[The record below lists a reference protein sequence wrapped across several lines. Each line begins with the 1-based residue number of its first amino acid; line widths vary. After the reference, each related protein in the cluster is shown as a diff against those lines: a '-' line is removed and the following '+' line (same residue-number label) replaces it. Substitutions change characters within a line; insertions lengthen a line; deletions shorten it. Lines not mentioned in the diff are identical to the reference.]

1 MPSNFQ
7 FGFEHYLYLGV
18 TTTTTGTAPNQV
30 TTYTPRALNAR
41 PVASPAAGD
50 VSYNTADLWTE
61 YANVRTVNVGGNA
74 NSVDITTRDEARSG
88 FSTEVDVT
96 TTGEMTFEVRYKPTS
111 STGAV
116 QDPVFEALLRAWLG
130 KYEIAGVDLDKKI
143 DQPGAQGL
151 VGNWTVSFSN
161 QKEVQGVVLASLT
174 LKLSSYP
181 NWIRRNSAGTSF
193 TAIS

>member
-1 MPSNFQ
+1 
-7 FGFEHYLYLGV
+7 
-18 TTTTTGTAPNQV
+18 
-30 TTYTPRALNAR
+30 
-41 PVASPAAGD
+41 
-50 VSYNTADLWTE
+50 
-61 YANVRTVNVGGNA
+61 
-74 NSVDITTRDEARSG
+74 
-88 FSTEVDVT
+88 
-96 TTGEMTFEVRYKPTS
+96 
-111 STGAV
+111 V

-174 LKLSSYP
+174 LKLSSFP
-181 NWIRRNSAGTSF
+181 NWIRRNAAGTSF